1 MDEAHI
7 IGLIGRTP
15 IIQLRHL
22 GSNDA
27 NIYVKLESYNP
38 GGSVKDRIALQM
50 ILDAETEG
58 KIKPGDTLIEATSG
72 NTGIGMALVAAA
84 KGYKAIL
91 VMPDTMSIER
101 INLLKA
107 YGAKVI
113 LTPGKT
119 GMKGAIE
126 KANELVSQYGYFLLR
141 QFENPSNPKA
151 HRLTTAPEILSQ
163 ISEKIDAFVAGIG
176 TGGTITG
183 IGEVLKE
190 KFPQLLVM
198 GVEPKDSPVLSGGQ
212 SGPHQLQGIGAGFI
226 PYILNTKIIDEIFQV
241 STEEAYGAARELAE
255 KEGIFGGITTGAAV
269 FAAKTLAKRLGKG
282 KNIVVIAPDGGEKYL
297 STDLYRFD

>member
-1 MDEAHI
+1 M
-7 IGLIGRTP
+7 IGLIGGTP
-15 IIQLRHL
+15 IVRLQHL
-22 GSNDA
+22 DENDA

-84 KGYKAIL
+84 KGYQAVL

-190 KFPQLLVM
+190 KFPQLLVV

-212 SGPHQLQGIGAGFI
+212 SGPHQLQGIGAGFV
-226 PYILNTKIIDEIFQV
+226 PPILNLKIVDEIFQV
-241 STEEAYGAARELAE
+241 STEEAYGTARELAR

-269 FAAKTLAKRLGKG
+269 FAAKALAKRLGKG
-282 KNIVVIAPDGGEKYL
+282 KTVIVIAPDGGEKYL
-297 STDLYRFD
+297 STDLYRFE